1 MLSVEQT
8 LGPLFLL
15 ILAGAVL
22 GWRDYPGGDFWP
34 RAERLIYYLLFPALL
49 IKSLGTADFA
59 DVSVLRVAIA
69 CVGVTTVTAVLL
81 WLIQG
86 RLGVGRAAFTSVFQ
100 GALRFN
106 TYVAIAGAAALHGS
120 AGTTVAA
127 VVIALLV
134 PTVNI
139 LSVLCFIFAGTLGRT
154 GLFNGL
160 LALLRNPLI
169 LACAIGI
176 ALNVSG
182 IGLPGWSAPLLGL
195 IGQAALPL
203 ALIAVGVALKPA
215 TLARSGRGFWLAS
228 GVRLVFIPA
237 ATLAI
242 SSLLGLHG
250 VSRDVLMLFAAT
262 STATSAYILSVQL
275 RGDSELMAAIITG
288 QTLLAMI
295 TLPLWLSAI

>member
-15 ILAGAVL
+15 ILAGALL
-22 GWRDYPGGDFWP
+22 GWRDYPGRDFWP

-49 IKSLGTADFA
+49 IKSLASANFA
-59 DVSVLRVAIA
+59 DVPVVRVAIV
-69 CVGVTTVTAVLL
+69 CLGVTSGAALLL

-86 RLGVGRAAFTSVFQ
+86 RLGLGQAAFTSVFQ

-106 TYVAIAGAAALHGS
+106 TYVAIAGAAALHG
-120 AGTTVAA
+120 AHGTTVAA

-134 PTVNI
+134 PAVNI

-154 GLFNGL
+154 GLLNGL

-169 LACAIGI
+169 LACATGI
-176 ALNVSG
+176 LLNVSG

-203 ALIAVGVALKPA
+203 ALMAVGVALRPA
-215 TLARSGRGFWLAS
+215 TLLRNGCGFWLAS
-228 GVRLVFIPA
+228 GLRLVAIPA
-237 ATLAI
+237 ATLGL
-242 SSLLGLHG
+242 SVLLGLDD
-250 VSRDVLMLFAAT
+250 VSRDVLILFGAT

-275 RGDSELMAAIITG
+275 RGDTQLMAAIITG

-295 TLPLWLSAI
+295 TLPLWLGAI